1 MPRSDYLLDD
11 KVLWCL
17 TLLHR
22 DTLWQGLHTLLH
34 PLTYPATRQNLSELV
49 KLTFKHLALALEG
62 VIHLPTLEEW
72 RMMNDGAGSDAFP
85 GALLFFIDGTSVP
98 CRKPAHAWLRRKLW
112 VNYKKHHAGRYFVIC
127 TADGT
132 IVFISQIE
140 AGSISDTKEYA
151 RSDIRKTLSR
161 LYGPQRRN
169 LQGDEHFVLG
179 GDKGYIYCQPPK
191 HFQLILT
198 KSADQELAE
207 GSFQT
212 FGDSEIGSA
221 SFTSSKEMCRPRAVI
236 ERSIGRIKR
245 FSALSS
251 GRMRWKDAYPLEEM
265 IFIAAVIANDHITQ
279 KKYSKIFE

>member
-1 MPRSDYLLDD
+1 VY
-11 KVLWCL
+11 
-17 TLLHR
+17 
-22 DTLWQGLHTLLH
+22 
-34 PLTYPATRQNLSELV
+34 
-49 KLTFKHLALALEG
+49 
-62 VIHLPTLEEW
+62 
-72 RMMNDGAGSDAFP
+72 
-85 GALLFFIDGTSVP
+85 
-98 CRKPAHAWLRRKLW
+98 
-112 VNYKKHHAGRYFVIC
+112 
-127 TADGT
+127 
-132 IVFISQIE
+132 ISQIE

-161 LYGPQRRN
+161 LYGPQRPN

-179 GDKGYIYCQPPK
+179 GDKGYIYCQPPRY
-191 HFQLILT
+191 FQLILT

-212 FGDSEIGSA
+212 LGDSEIGSA

-265 IFIAAVIANDHITQ
+265 IFIAAVIANDHIAQ
-279 KKYSKIFE
+279 KKKSKEFEKE